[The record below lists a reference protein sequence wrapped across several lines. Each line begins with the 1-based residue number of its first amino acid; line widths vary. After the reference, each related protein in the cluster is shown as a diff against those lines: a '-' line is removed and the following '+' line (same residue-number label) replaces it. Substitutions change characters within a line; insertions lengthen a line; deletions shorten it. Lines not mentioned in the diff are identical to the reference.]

1 MSPDN
6 RLHRLDDEAL
16 ADAMGSL
23 VEKMDRWTLAK
34 ENEPIT
40 VYPALSI
47 YRYQDPTELT
57 SYLQEP
63 SICLIAQGHK
73 RVLLGED
80 EYFYDQDHYLITSI
94 DLPLVAQILEAS
106 REKPYLGLTLKL
118 EKKHIAQMMV
128 DNELSISRTQNESRG
143 LAVSRITLP
152 MVQAFLRLIDLLDHP
167 DDIPALAPLV
177 QKEIL
182 YRLLT
187 GEQGQRLRQI
197 SMVGSHSHQIARA
210 IDWLKENYDKTF
222 KVDDLASHTG
232 MSTSSLHYHFRAIT
246 AMSPLQFQK
255 RLRLNEA
262 RQLMLMEQKD
272 ATTAAFEVG
281 YESPSQFSREYSR
294 LFGAP
299 PSRDIK
305 RLLETTSN

>member
-1 MSPDN
+1 MNPDN
-6 RLHRLDDEAL
+6 ILPKQDDKVL

-23 VEKMDRWTLAK
+23 VEKMDHWALAK
-34 ENEPIT
+34 GNEPSSA
-40 VYPALSI
+40 YPALSI
-47 YRYQDPTELT
+47 YRYQAPTELT
-57 SYLQEP
+57 SYMQEP

-94 DLPLVAQILEAS
+94 DLPLIAQILEAS

-118 EKKHIAQMMV
+118 EKKHIAHMMV
-128 DNELSISRTQNESRG
+128 DNELSISRDQNDSRG
-143 LAVSRITLP
+143 LAVSKITLP
-152 MVQAFLRLIDLLDHP
+152 MIQAFLRLLDLLEQP
-167 DDIPALAPLV
+167 EDIPALAPLI

-210 IDWLKENYDKTF
+210 IDWLKEHYDKTF
-222 KVDDLASHTG
+222 KVDDLASYSG
-232 MSTSSLHYHFRAIT
+232 MSTSSLHYHFRALT

-272 ATTAAFEVG
+272 ATTAAFQVG

-305 RLLETTSN
+305 RLLEITSN

>member
-1 MSPDN
+1 MKPDTATPKQ
-6 RLHRLDDEAL
+6 DDEAL

-34 ENEPIT
+34 GNEPIT
-40 VYPALSI
+40 AYPALSI
-47 YRYQDPTELT
+47 YRYQAPTELT

-152 MVQAFLRLIDLLDHP
+152 MVQAFLRLIDLLDHT

-210 IDWLKENYDKTF
+210 INWLKENYDKTF

>member
-1 MSPDN
+1 MKPDKIAP
-6 RLHRLDDEAL
+6 RPDDEAL
-16 ADAMGSL
+16 AGAMVSL

-34 ENEPIT
+34 GNEPTT

-47 YRYQDPTELT
+47 YRYQAPTELT

-73 RVLLGED
+73 RVLLGKD

-128 DNELSISRTQNESRG
+128 DNELSISRTKNESRG

-152 MVQAFLRLIDLLDHP
+152 MVQTFLRLIDLLNHP

-197 SMVGSHSHQIARA
+197 SMVDSHSHQIARA

-272 ATTAAFEVG
+272 ATTAAFAVG

-294 LFGAP
+294 FFGAP

-305 RLLETTSN
+305 RLLEITSN

>member
-1 MSPDN
+1 MNPDN
-6 RLHRLDDEAL
+6 MLAQRDDEAL
-16 ADAMGSL
+16 ADAMGFL
-23 VEKMDRWTLAK
+23 AEKMDRWTLTRG
-34 ENEPIT
+34 NEPT
-40 VYPALSI
+40 SAYPALSM
-47 YRYQDPTELT
+47 YRYQAPTELT
-57 SYLQEP
+57 GYMQEP
-63 SICLIAQGHK
+63 SLCLIAQGHK

-80 EYFYDQDHYLITSI
+80 EYFYDQNHYLITSI

-106 REKPYLGLTLKL
+106 EKKPYLGLTLKL

-128 DNELSISRTQNESRG
+128 DNELSISRAQDAGRG
-143 LAVSRITLP
+143 LAVSKITLP
-152 MVQAFLRLIDLLDHP
+152 MVQAFLRLLDLLDHP
-167 DDIPALAPLV
+167 EDIPALAPLI
-177 QKEIL
+177 QREIL

-222 KVDDLASHTG
+222 KVDDLASYSG
-232 MSTSSLHYHFRAIT
+232 MSTSSLHYHFRALT

-299 PSRDIK
+299 PSRDIR
-305 RLLETTSN
+305 RLLKAAGN

>member
-1 MSPDN
+1 MNPDN
-6 RLHRLDDEAL
+6 ILPKQDDEAL

-23 VEKMDRWTLAK
+23 VEKVDRWTLAK
-34 ENEPIT
+34 GNEPT
-40 VYPALSI
+40 SAYPALSI
-47 YRYQDPTELT
+47 YRYQAPTELT
-57 SYLQEP
+57 SYMQEP

-128 DNELSISRTQNESRG
+128 DNELSVSRTQDASRG
-143 LAVSRITLP
+143 LAVSKITLP
-152 MVQAFLRLIDLLDHP
+152 MVQSFLRLLDLLNQP
-167 DDIPALAPLV
+167 EDIPVLAPLI

-210 IDWLKENYDKTF
+210 IDWLKEHYDKTF
-222 KVDDLASHTG
+222 KVDDLASYSG
-232 MSTSSLHYHFRAIT
+232 MSTSSLHYHFRALT

-272 ATTAAFEVG
+272 ATTAAFQVG

-305 RLLETTSN
+305 RLLEVSGN

>member
-1 MSPDN
+1 MKPDN
-6 RLHRLDDEAL
+6 IVPKQDDEAL

-23 VEKMDRWTLAK
+23 VEKIDRYTLAK
-34 ENEPIT
+34 GNEPAT
-40 VYPALSI
+40 AYQALSI
-47 YRYQDPTELT
+47 YRHEAPTELI

-63 SICLIAQGHK
+63 SLCLIAQGNK

-80 EYFYDQDHYLITSI
+80 EYFYDQDNYLITSI
-94 DLPLVAQILEAS
+94 DLPLVAQILEANK
-106 REKPYLGLTLKL
+106 EKPYLGLTLKL
-118 EKKHIAQMMV
+118 EKKQIAQMMI
-128 DNELSISRTQNESRG
+128 DDHITISRKRTASRG
-143 LAVSRITLP
+143 LAVSRLELSIVEPL
-152 MVQAFLRLIDLLDHP
+152 LRLIDLLEQP
-167 DDIPALAPLV
+167 DDIAVLAPLI
-177 QKEIL
+177 QREIL

-187 GEQGQRLRQI
+187 GEQGQRLKQI

-210 IDWLKENYDKTF
+210 IDWLRENYKKSF
-222 KVDDLASHTG
+222 KVDDLATHSG
-232 MSTSSLHYHFRAIT
+232 MSTSSLHHHFRALT

-272 ATTAAFEVG
+272 ATTVAFEVG

-305 RLLETTSN
+305 RLLEATSN